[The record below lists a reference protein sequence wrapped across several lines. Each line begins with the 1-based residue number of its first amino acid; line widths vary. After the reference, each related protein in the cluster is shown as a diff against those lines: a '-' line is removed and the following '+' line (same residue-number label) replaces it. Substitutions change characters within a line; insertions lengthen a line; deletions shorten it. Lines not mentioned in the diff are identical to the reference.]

1 MKAVC
6 CDDNQDRMHAD
17 IPDSKADY
25 LSMESIELVP
35 SAANWAAS
43 GQPLVHIILL
53 RVKHINTLNSIPRS
67 TRRNEQ
73 K

>member
-6 CDDNQDRMHAD
+6 CDDNQDRMRAD

-25 LSMESIELVP
+25 LSVEIIELVP

-43 GQPLVHIILL
+43 GQQLVHIILP
-53 RVKHINTLNSIPRS
+53 RVSTLIG
-67 TRRNEQ
+67 
-73 K
+73 